1 MEARALSYA
10 SNFCKEHERR
20 LAESH
25 GQEALK
31 HAIAAAEIYMR
42 AAEKA
47 ANPKDRN
54 RLQRKCSDLIALG
67 ERLKANAKSATTS
80 ARPPVPE
87 STRTLTIAEKTLILK
102 SSKLHGNIFPPWEK
116 TPGPDEFA
124 ISKAPDGCYTDHS
137 PFTLSP
143 EQQDIFAGWMRPHEI
158 FVHVPERGSD
168 IFMTAAESI
177 DLGQDLATDCS
188 VVASLCAAIRQ
199 FGPRTGSLLSSLIY
213 PYDEDAKRP
222 AVSQNGKYIFRMYFN
237 GCWRKVLIDDR
248 LPTSSSERTLYVVDR
263 RNHHLIWPALI
274 EKAYLKIRG
283 GYDFPGSNSGTDLHA
298 LTGWIPEQVF
308 LQK

>member
-1 MEARALSYA
+1 
-10 SNFCKEHERR
+10 
-20 LAESH
+20 
-25 GQEALK
+25 
-31 HAIAAAEIYMR
+31 MR

-124 ISKAPDGCYTDHS
+124 TSKAPDGCYTYVMSSMGFKMTLPNLFHRDHS

-143 EQQDIFAGWMRPHEI
+143 EQQDIFAGWKRPHEI

-199 FGPRTGSLLSSLIY
+199 FGPRTGSVRTQDDLSVTN
-213 PYDEDAKRP
+213 A
-222 AVSQNGKYIFRMYFN
+222 Q
-237 GCWRKVLIDDR
+237 
-248 LPTSSSERTLYVVDR
+248 
-263 RNHHLIWPALI
+263 
-274 EKAYLKIRG
+274 
-283 GYDFPGSNSGTDLHA
+283 LH
-298 LTGWIPEQVF
+298 
-308 LQK
+308 